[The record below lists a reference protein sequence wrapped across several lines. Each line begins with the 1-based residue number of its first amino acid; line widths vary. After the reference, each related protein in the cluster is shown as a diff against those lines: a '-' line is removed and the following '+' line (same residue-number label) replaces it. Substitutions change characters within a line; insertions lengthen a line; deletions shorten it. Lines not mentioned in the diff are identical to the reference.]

1 MSRNY
6 SNKKRRYPPRTQVA
20 RRRRRNIGCFS
31 WLLPVILVGL
41 VILLFAAAY
50 LFFPQR
56 SNILLLGVDYTDPTN
71 AVGRTDTIILSTFIL
86 PEGYVGMLSIPRDL
100 WVTIPGVGNN
110 RINTAHFFAE
120 AQQAGSGPIAAINTV
135 EQNFGVDIDYFLRIR
150 FQGFRDVVDAMGG
163 LDLDLERPMA
173 GYAAGE
179 HHLTGRKALAFTR
192 NRLGSDDFFRM
203 ERGQIVL
210 KAMFKQMLNPIKW
223 IRLPSVIVA
232 FVDSVDTNIPAYLW
246 PRFGFALLRVGVEG
260 IDNRTITREM
270 VTPFITDYGANVLL
284 PRWEFINLVL
294 YDMFEQ

>member
-6 SNKKRRYPPRTQVA
+6 SNKKRRYSPRSRAA
-20 RRRRRNIGCFS
+20 RRRKRSIGCFS
-31 WLLPVILVGL
+31 CLLPVLLVGL

-120 AQQAGSGPIAAINTV
+120 ALQAGSGPIAAINTV

-232 FVDSVDTNIPAYLW
+232 FVESVDTNIPAYLW
-246 PRFGFALLRVGVEG
+246 PRFGFSLLRVGVDG

-270 VTPFITDYGANVLL
+270 VTPFITDYGANILL
-284 PRWEFINLVL
+284 PRWDLINPVL
-294 YDMFEQ
+294 YEMFEQ